1 MAQTFE
7 DITKEVVNRFLQ
19 NVLFVDDNA
28 YQTDK
33 NEKNAFDAGQISSIF
48 AKDGKLCTIFAPHS
62 EKDLSYCTSLFA
74 KSDVIVLDWFLKL
87 ETDLVENEE
96 EDEEEDEP
104 RGKYTKDLI
113 KKIIDDAKDEKL
125 RLIVV
130 YTEDGTKL
138 YDIIKE
144 IQSIVSD
151 KNNYKTNDEDFRVFS
166 SNVLILVRIKSN
178 GTGDNQLKYNKDL
191 QSKIVEYENLPTF
204 ISEEFANFVNGLL
217 PNYAL
222 AAISSIRNSTSNIL
236 GVFSKDIDAAFMG
249 HFISIP
255 DSYDAITM
263 LSKIFGSAVSDLV
276 DANNY
281 GIKLW
286 IEKWLSH
293 HYADTFS
300 TTIGQKQVNI
310 TFDILKNIVDST
322 TIGLKNKLIEAGL
335 TIKGDEDS
343 FKKDAI
349 KLFNIDANDVA
360 NYKLARL
367 MQHSDSFSSF
377 KRRRLTMGTIVKF
390 QEESE
395 SDWRFLLCIQQSCD
409 SVRIGRNEERN
420 FLFLPLVQGIKGEAV
435 VVEENHHLFVDSKSY
450 SIELHKFAPNKDSDT
465 QITAQYVPQDNKYVF
480 TDITGQRFIWIA
492 ELKEMFAQHIVSAYA
507 SQLSRVGIDNSEW
520 IRLVGKKKSS

>member
-7 DITKEVVNRFLQ
+7 DITKDVVNRFLQ
-19 NVLFVDDNA
+19 NILFVDDNA
-28 YQTDK
+28 YSTDK
-33 NEKNAFDAGQISSIF
+33 NEKNAFDAGQISSAF
-48 AKDGKLCTIFAPHS
+48 AKQGKLCTVFAPHS
-62 EKDLSYCTSLFA
+62 ERDLSDCITLFA

-87 ETDLVENEE
+87 DPISIENEE
-96 EDEEEDEP
+96 EDEEDDEP
-104 RGKYTKDLI
+104 RGKYTKELI
-113 KKIIDDAKDEKL
+113 KGIIEDAKDEKL
-125 RLIVV
+125 KLVIV
-130 YTEDGTKL
+130 YTGDGTKL
-138 YDIIKE
+138 HEIVKD
-144 IQSIVSD
+144 IQSIVIDDSNFETKED
-151 KNNYKTNDEDFRVFS
+151 DFRVSS
-166 SNVLILVRIKSN
+166 SNVLILVRVKSN
-178 GTGDNQLKYNKDL
+178 GEGDDQLKYNKDL
-191 QSKIVEYENLPTF
+191 HSKIIEYENLPSF
-204 ISEEFANFVNGLL
+204 ISEQFANFVNGLL

-249 HFISIP
+249 HFVSIP

-293 HYADTFS
+293 HYANTFS

-310 TFDILKNIVDST
+310 TFDILKNIVEST
-322 TIGLKNKLIEAGL
+322 TIGFKNKLIEAGL

-349 KLFNIDANDVA
+349 KLFDIDANDVA

-367 MQHSDSFSSF
+367 MQHSDLFSSF
-377 KRRRLTMGTIVKF
+377 KRRRLTMGTIVKY

-435 VVEENHHLFVDSKSY
+435 VVEENYHLFVDSKSY
-450 SIELHKFAPNKDSDT
+450 SIELHKFAPNNDSDT
-465 QITAQYVPQDNKYVF
+465 QITAQYVSPNNKYVF
-480 TDITGQRFIWIA
+480 TDITGKRFIWIA